1 MATTYENVKLEVS
14 IKRFNPE
21 KDSAAHTET
30 YRVDAFPTERVL
42 DVLNK
47 VKWDQDGTLTYR
59 KSCAHGVCGSDAMM
73 INGEN
78 KLACVTLVKDVVK
91 GASGKIVIEP
101 LPGASVVKDLVV
113 DMNRFWKN
121 YETIMPY
128 LCNDDPAPEIERYMS
143 SKDQEIIE
151 ESTRCILCGACSFS
165 CPSTWS
171 DEEYLG
177 PAALLKAYRFIF
189 DSRDHA
195 ADERLNVIDN
205 NKGLWKCYTIF
216 NCVQA
221 CPKEIDITKHISALK
236 RKTVSEKY

>member
-1 MATTYENVKLEVS
+1 MQLEVS

-21 KDSAAHTET
+21 IDGAPHWET
-30 YRVDAFPTERVL
+30 YKVEADPMERVL

-47 VKWDQDGTLTYR
+47 IKWEQDGTLTYR

-78 KLACVTLVKDVVK
+78 RLACVTLVKDLK
-91 GASGKIVIEP
+91 TTKLKIEP
-101 LPGASVVKDLVV
+101 VPGASVIKDLVI
-113 DMNRFWKN
+113 DMTRFWKS

-128 LCNDDPAPEIERYMS
+128 LCNDDPPPETERYQS
-143 SKDQEIIE
+143 AQDQELIE
-151 ESTRCILCGACSFS
+151 ESTRCILCGACTFS

-189 DSRDHA
+189 DSRDQA
-195 ADERLNVIDN
+195 ADQRLRIIDN

-236 RKTVSEKY
+236 RKVVSERY

>member
-1 MATTYENVKLEVS
+1 MQLEVS

-21 KDSAAHTET
+21 KDTAPHWET
-30 YRVDAFPTERVL
+30 YKVEAEPMDRVL

-47 VKWDQDGTLTYR
+47 IKWEQDGTLTYR

-78 KLACVTLVKDVVK
+78 RLACVTLVRDLRTTKLR
-91 GASGKIVIEP
+91 IEP
-101 LPGASVVKDLVV
+101 LPGAPVIKDMVI
-113 DMNRFWKN
+113 DMTGFWRK
-121 YETIMPY
+121 YETVMPY
-128 LCNDDPAPEIERYMS
+128 LINDDPPPETERYMS
-143 SKDQEIIE
+143 SEDQERIE
-151 ESTRCILCGACSFS
+151 ESTRCILCGACTYS

-189 DSRDHA
+189 DSRDQA
-195 ADERLNVIDN
+195 TDARLKIVDN

-236 RKTVSEKY
+236 RKVVSERY

>member
-1 MATTYENVKLEVS
+1 MQLEVT

-21 KDSAAHTET
+21 KDTVPHAQMFK
-30 YRVDAFPTERVL
+30 VDAEPMERVL
-42 DVLNK
+42 DVLNRI
-47 VKWDQDGTLTYR
+47 KWEQDGTLTYR
-59 KSCAHGVCGSDAMM
+59 KSCAHGVCGSDAML

-78 KLACVTLVKDVVK
+78 KLACVTLVKDLRTT
-91 GASGKIVIEP
+91 KITIEP
-101 LPGASVVKDLVV
+101 VPGASIIKDLVI
-113 DMNRFWKN
+113 DMNSFWRN
-121 YETIMPY
+121 YEAIMPY
-128 LCNDDPAPEIERYMS
+128 LVNTDPAPEIERYQS
-143 SKDQEIIE
+143 AKDQEIIE

-189 DSRDHA
+189 DTRDQA
-195 ADERLNVIDN
+195 ADVRLKIIDN

-221 CPKEIDITKHISALK
+221 CPKEIDVTKHISALK
-236 RKTVSEKY
+236 RKVVSEQY

>member
-1 MATTYENVKLEVS
+1 MQLEVT

-21 KDSAAHTET
+21 KDTTPHAQTFKVEAE
-30 YRVDAFPTERVL
+30 PMERVL

-47 VKWDQDGTLTYR
+47 IKWEQDGTLTYR

-78 KLACVTLVKDVVK
+78 RLACVTLVKDLR
-91 GASGKIVIEP
+91 ATKITVEP
-101 LPGASVVKDLVV
+101 VPGASVIKDLVI
-113 DMNRFWKN
+113 DMNGFWRK
-121 YETIMPY
+121 YEAIMPY
-128 LCNDDPAPEIERYMS
+128 LVNDDPAPEIERYQS
-143 SKDQEIIE
+143 AKDQELIE

-189 DSRDHA
+189 DTRDQA
-195 ADERLNVIDN
+195 ADARLKIIDN

-236 RKTVSEKY
+236 RKVVSEQY

>member
-1 MATTYENVKLEVS
+1 MQLEVT

-21 KDSAAHTET
+21 KDNAPHWEKYQVEA
-30 YRVDAFPTERVL
+30 DPMERVL

-47 VKWDQDGTLTYR
+47 IKWEQDGTLTYR

-78 KLACVTLVKDVVK
+78 RLACVTLVKDLK
-91 GASGKIVIEP
+91 TTKLKIEP
-101 LPGASVVKDLVV
+101 VPGASVIKDLVI
-113 DMNRFWKN
+113 DMTRFWKS

-128 LCNDDPAPEIERYMS
+128 LCNDDPPPETERYQS
-143 SKDQEIIE
+143 AEDQELIE
-151 ESTRCILCGACSFS
+151 ESTRCILCGACTFS

-189 DSRDHA
+189 DSRDQA
-195 ADERLNVIDN
+195 ADQRLRIIDN

-236 RKTVSEKY
+236 RKVVSEQY

>member
-1 MATTYENVKLEVS
+1 MQLEVS

-21 KDSAAHTET
+21 KDSAPHWET
-30 YRVDAFPTERVL
+30 YKVEAEPMDRVL

-47 VKWDQDGTLTYR
+47 IKWEQDGTLTYR

-78 KLACVTLVKDVVK
+78 RLACVTLVKDLK
-91 GASGKIVIEP
+91 TTKLKIEP
-101 LPGASVVKDLVV
+101 VPGASVIKDLVI
-113 DMNRFWKN
+113 DMTRFWKS

-128 LCNDDPAPEIERYMS
+128 LCNDDPPPETERYQS
-143 SKDQEIIE
+143 AQDQELIE
-151 ESTRCILCGACSFS
+151 ESTRCILCGACTFS

-189 DSRDHA
+189 DSRDQA
-195 ADERLNVIDN
+195 ADQRLRIIDN

-236 RKTVSEKY
+236 RKVVSERY

>member
-1 MATTYENVKLEVS
+1 MQLEVR

-21 KDSAAHTET
+21 LDRAPHWET
-30 YRVDAFPTERVL
+30 YKVEADPMERVL

-47 VKWDQDGTLTYR
+47 IKWEQDGTLTYR

-78 KLACVTLVKDVVK
+78 RLACVTLVKDLK
-91 GASGKIVIEP
+91 SNSLKIEP
-101 LPGASVVKDLVV
+101 VPGASVIKDLVI
-113 DMNRFWKN
+113 DMTRFWKS
-121 YETIMPY
+121 YEAIMPY
-128 LCNDDPAPEIERYMS
+128 LRNDDPPPETERYQS
-143 SKDQEIIE
+143 AQDQELIE
-151 ESTRCILCGACSFS
+151 ESTRCILCGACTFS

-189 DSRDHA
+189 DSRDQA
-195 ADERLNVIDN
+195 ADQRLRIIDN

-236 RKTVSEKY
+236 RKVVSERY

>member
-1 MATTYENVKLEVS
+1 MQLEVT

-21 KDSAAHTET
+21 QDNAPHWEKYQVEAD
-30 YRVDAFPTERVL
+30 PMERVL

-47 VKWDQDGTLTYR
+47 IKWEQDGTLTYR

-78 KLACVTLVKDVVK
+78 RLACVTLVKDLK
-91 GASGKIVIEP
+91 TTKLKIEP
-101 LPGASVVKDLVV
+101 VPGASVIKDLVI
-113 DMNRFWKN
+113 DMTRFWKS

-128 LCNDDPAPEIERYMS
+128 LCNDDPPPETERYQS
-143 SKDQEIIE
+143 AKDQELIE
-151 ESTRCILCGACSFS
+151 ESTRCILCGACTFS

-189 DSRDHA
+189 DSRDQA
-195 ADERLNVIDN
+195 ADQRLRIIDN

-236 RKTVSEKY
+236 RKVVREQY

>member
-1 MATTYENVKLEVS
+1 MRLEVS

-21 KDSAAHTET
+21 KDTAPHWEKYHVEADEM
-30 YRVDAFPTERVL
+30 ERVL

-47 VKWDQDGTLTYR
+47 IKWEQDGTLTYR

-78 KLACVTLVKDVVK
+78 RLACVTLVKDLK
-91 GASGKIVIEP
+91 TTKLKIEP
-101 LPGASVVKDLVV
+101 LPGASVIKDLVV
-113 DMNRFWKN
+113 DMTRFWKS
-121 YETIMPY
+121 YEAIMPY
-128 LCNDDPAPEIERYMS
+128 LCNDDPPPETERYQS
-143 SKDQEIIE
+143 PEDQELIE
-151 ESTRCILCGACSFS
+151 ESTRCILCGACTFS

-189 DSRDHA
+189 DSRDQA
-195 ADERLNVIDN
+195 ADQRLRIIDN

-236 RKTVSEKY
+236 RRVVSEQY

>member
-1 MATTYENVKLEVS
+1 MSAVTDTTLRTLEVT

-21 KDSAAHTET
+21 KDKVPHFEVYTVQA
-30 YRVDAFPTERVL
+30 YPTERVL

-78 KLACVTLVKDVVK
+78 KLACVTLVKDIK
-91 GASGKIVIEP
+91 GNKIKVEP
-101 LPGASVVKDLVV
+101 LPGAPVIKDLVI
-113 DMNRFWKN
+113 DMNGFWRR
-121 YETIMPY
+121 YESVMPY
-128 LCNDDPAPEIERYMS
+128 LVNNDPAPEIERYQS
-143 SKDQEIIE
+143 AEDQEIIE
-151 ESTRCILCGACSFS
+151 ESTKCILCGACSYS

-177 PAALLKAYRFIF
+177 PAAMLKAYRFIF
-189 DSRDHA
+189 DTRDQA
-195 ADERLNVIDN
+195 GDDRIKIIDN

-221 CPKEIDITKHISALK
+221 CPKEIDITKHLSALK
-236 RKTVSEKY
+236 RKAVSERV